1 MISHGKSI
9 LNRTLCLTLSV
20 SILANLTWQSGSLEK
35 YVGDTCRDDLS
46 SWITQSVRHAW
57 IWSRSLSGPWSTS
70 NYLRAAHSSAL
81 RTENWVI
88 TSVSLASFKFL
99 ASKPVITGHI
109 VHSWVWNARALGRRS
124 KGNDYPSWR
133 LRSCHRNCSVHRNII
148 TAVKRLNFTESGLPI
163 GGGLPYYNES
173 ELFQILQQVLTLSN
187 PPRLIS
193 LSCL

>member
-20 SILANLTWQSGSLEK
+20 FHLANLTWQSGSLGEI
-35 YVGDTCRDDLS
+35 CWRHLS
-46 SWITQSVRHAW
+46 RWLEFMNHTVRQTWLEYEVALYQDRGLHPTICVLHTAQHCGRELGNYICQSGFV
-57 IWSRSLSGPWSTS
+57 
-70 NYLRAAHSSAL
+70 
-81 RTENWVI
+81 
-88 TSVSLASFKFL
+88 KFL

-148 TAVKRLNFTESGLPI
+148 TAVKRLNFTESGLPLVVV
-163 GGGLPYYNES
+163 LPYYNES
-173 ELFQILQQVLTLSN
+173 DYSKFFNRFLHYPIH
-187 PPRLIS
+187 PRLIS